1 MLVAEYIKTLQS
13 YEEYAFSWEEV
24 LDKCNAPESTIR
36 KELTRLAKKNEII
49 NLRKGFYIILPPKF
63 QSLGKIPVQLYIDK
77 LFLHTNKK
85 YYLSLLTAA
94 NFHGA
99 SHQKIQQDFVITSPP
114 ALRDVDNKNIKLRF
128 IKNVNWPQK
137 NIIQKKSDAGLF
149 NLSSP
154 ALTIADLIHHQN
166 KIGGLN
172 RILANL
178 EELIDILE
186 VKDLTDLLSWYPHVS
201 TFQRMGYLF
210 EYLEASEEFTK
221 CIESYLESQKF
232 YYTTLTPVKG
242 LKIVETIK
250 RWKIEINITL
260 ENDL

>member
-1 MLVAEYIKTLQS
+1 MIVAEYIKNLQS

-24 LDKCNAPESTIR
+24 LEKCNAPESTIR
-36 KELTRLAKKNEII
+36 KELVRLAKKNEIV

-63 QSLGKIPVQLYIDK
+63 QNLGKLPIQLYIDK
-77 LFLHTNKK
+77 LFKHTNKE
-85 YYLSLLTAA
+85 YYIGLLTAA

-99 SHQKIQQDFVITSPP
+99 AHQKIQQDFIVTSPST
-114 ALRDVDNKNIKLRF
+114 LRDVDNGNTKLRF
-128 IKNVNWPQK
+128 IKNINWPQK
-137 NIIQKKSDAGLF
+137 NIITKKSDAGFF

-172 RILANL
+172 RILANI
-178 EELIDILE
+178 EELIDTLE
-186 VKDLTDLLSWYPHVS
+186 IEDLIELISWYPHVS

-210 EYLEASEEFTK
+210 EYLEASEELIG
-221 CIESYLESQKF
+221 CLENYLESQK
-232 YYTTLTPVKG
+232 YYYITLTPMKG
-242 LKIVETIK
+242 LQVIDTIK
-250 RWKIEINITL
+250 KWKIEINITL